1 MKLNLK
7 RIAKKQDYT
16 IGKLYI
22 DGKYFSD
29 TIEDTDRGLKQTDSL
44 SYIKKIKI
52 PSRTAIPVGTY
63 EITLNIVSPRFSQKS
78 FYMQNANKG
87 RLPRLLNVPGFEGVL
102 IHVGNYANPDSS
114 GCILVGIN
122 DKVGMVSHSKETF
135 IKLYKELQKAKDK
148 ITITIE

>member
-52 PSRTAIPVGTY
+52 I
-63 EITLNIVSPRFSQKS
+63 F
-78 FYMQNANKG
+78 
-87 RLPRLLNVPGFEGVL
+87 
-102 IHVGNYANPDSS
+102 
-114 GCILVGIN
+114 
-122 DKVGMVSHSKETF
+122 
-135 IKLYKELQKAKDK
+135 
-148 ITITIE
+148 

>member
-1 MKLNLK
+1 
-7 RIAKKQDYT
+7 
-16 IGKLYI
+16 
-22 DGKYFSD
+22 
-29 TIEDTDRGLKQTDSL
+29 
-44 SYIKKIKI
+44 
-52 PSRTAIPVGTY
+52 
-63 EITLNIVSPRFSQKS
+63 
-78 FYMQNANKG
+78 MQNANKG